1 MSEVRLELR
10 VCEADR
16 VVILERRGT
25 GRRVRYHRLTLA
37 QAGEWLAE
45 FLRAESNR
53 FNQLNAR
60 FVERGEQARAAP

>member
-1 MSEVRLELR
+1 MNETRLELR
-10 VCEADR
+10 VCEEDR

-45 FLRAESNR
+45 FLRGESSR

-60 FVERGEQARAAP
+60 FVERGERGRAAP